1 MPKVK
6 NNIAV
11 QFTSTLTLTE
21 TEMRA
26 LDAIVGYGFDSFIK
40 VFKRD
45 LGETYIQS
53 HEDGARALFA
63 TIKREVRPVLNEVA
77 KIRKRLLDMADKPE
91 GGIDD

>member
-45 LGETYIQS
+45 LGENYIQS

-63 TIKREVRPVLNEVA
+63 TIKREVHPALNEVA
-77 KIRKRLLDMADKPE
+77 EIRKRLLDIADKPE
-91 GGIDD
+91 GA